1 MYVLF
6 HVVPVDVIETKQ
18 TTISTSCHWI
28 WQCYLSLFYQYLFV
42 TVSLNVNVTISCN
55 TSKSDCV
62 NAWCHLVW
70 WYLYQWEVL
79 FILYN
84 WGWCHFVL
92 SKKCFTANGWVAIDW
107 CSCVVVS
114 VSIDKCH
121 RIWLF
126 LCPLTSDTVW
136 LFLCPYTGD
145 TESGCVWVHWQVT
158 QSGCFWVYWQVM

>member
-6 HVVPVDVIETKQ
+6 HVVPVDVIETVQ

-42 TVSLNVNVTISCN
+42 TVSLNVNFTISCN

-84 WGWCHFVL
+84 WQVSFCCVKEMLHSKWL
-92 SKKCFTANGWVAIDW
+92 SGHWLVFM
-107 CSCVVVS
+107 CSCFCVYWQMSSSLVVS
-114 VSIDKCH
+114 VSIDRWH
-121 RIWLF
+121 R
-126 LCPLTSDTVW
+126 VW
-136 LFLCPYTGD
+136 LCLSLLTGD
-145 TESGCVWVHWQVT
+145 IESGCFWVHWQVT
-158 QSGCFWVYWQVM
+158 